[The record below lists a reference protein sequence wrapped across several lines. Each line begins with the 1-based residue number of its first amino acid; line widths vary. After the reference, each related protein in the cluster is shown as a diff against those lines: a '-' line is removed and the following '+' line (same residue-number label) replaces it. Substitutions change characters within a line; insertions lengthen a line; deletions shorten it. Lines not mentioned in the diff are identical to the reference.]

1 MSTKTKALAALPAM
15 PSKNRGRNAAP
26 QNCGCGCGALTQG
39 GRFIPGHDA
48 RLLGWAIRID
58 RGFATDGITPG
69 ELRAA
74 KAFIAGH
81 DPKFDRHFPGGRK
94 HGAEVKVVKA
104 KRSESKKL
112 LDSLKASLDVAKTV
126 EPVDGDAA
134 AS

>member
-58 RGFATDGITPG
+58 RGFATDGTPVDCVRFADLGLLG
-69 ELRAA
+69 ERPDL
-74 KAFIAGH
+74 IVSGIN
-81 DPKFDRHFPGGRK
+81 
-94 HGAEVKVVKA
+94 HGANLATFETIARRVFEQCNYIKQ
-104 KRSESKKL
+104 
-112 LDSLKASLDVAKTV
+112 LDLFVHAVFFT
-126 EPVDGDAA
+126 
-134 AS
+134 